1 MKKLLIATVLF
12 TGLVA
17 FVPEASAGH
26 KHHKHYKYRCEQPIY
41 RQSYREVYRPSYG
54 YYEQRPVYYQPAP
67 VVRYRS
73 YDYGDCRPA
82 YRTYR
87 RPALSFAFGF

>member
-26 KHHKHYKYRCEQPIY
+26 KKHKDHCAPVYQ
-41 RQSYREVYRPSYG
+41 QSYRTYSQPSYS
-54 YYEQRPVYYQPAP
+54 YYEDRPVYYRPAP

-73 YDYGDCRPA
+73 YDDDNCRPT
-82 YRTYR
+82 YRTHR
-87 RPALSFAFGF
+87 RSALSFVFGF